1 MMEWA
6 PRRRLTPRAA
16 GRSHPCVYLLIC
28 RWRTLL
34 LHGCPGPW
42 RGCPRLTCS
51 PGDTLC
57 HNGISVIVATR
68 TATRWLRTSPPH
80 PHGCGDGLWRFG
92 RRVVAHTSKLS
103 HRSVRQDV
111 DGLFKDVAARYRVL
125 QAPHEMQWAIPTG

>member
-6 PRRRLTPRAA
+6 PRRRLTHRRRADHTLA
-16 GRSHPCVYLLIC
+16 STSDLQNSH
-28 RWRTLL
+28 RNGGT
-34 LHGCPGPW
+34 GPW
-42 RGCPRLTCS
+42 GGCPRLTCS
-51 PGDTLC
+51 FGDILC